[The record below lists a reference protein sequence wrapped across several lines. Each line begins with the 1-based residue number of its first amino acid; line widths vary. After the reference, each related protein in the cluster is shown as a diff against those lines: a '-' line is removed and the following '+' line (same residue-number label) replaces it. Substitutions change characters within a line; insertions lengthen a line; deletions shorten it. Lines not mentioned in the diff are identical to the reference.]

1 MNPNYE
7 PEQKQE
13 VSTVEIEAA
22 KQLVKQAIKDNGG
35 YAYWS
40 EIRDR
45 IDCKATA
52 STTSAALNSMIIDG
66 LVRQKEDEIEHDWE
80 YMLTRKGKG
89 DES

>member
-52 STTSAALNSMIIDG
+52 STTSAALNSMFYYLADQQGAGTSTIN
-66 LVRQKEDEIEHDWE
+66 
-80 YMLTRKGKG
+80 
-89 DES
+89 